1 MKKIYLFNKILFYIF
16 AFIPLV
22 ILLGFLSLLFVY
34 FNERKEVVLY
44 FNLIMLIF
52 QIIAYFWLFFRL
64 RKNRCYIVE
73 KGKIIFN
80 EVIQDE
86 NGLLI
91 FKKQE
96 ILKINIKGIERHSF
110 FNNKITY
117 FQDDIKKELLFVST
131 QKTFNRIKEIL
142 NLL

>member
-1 MKKIYLFNKILFYIF
+1 MKKIYLFNKIFFYIF

-80 EVIQDE
+80 EIIQDE

-91 FKKQE
+91 LKKQE

>member
-64 RKNRCYIVE
+64 RKNRCHIVE

-80 EVIQDE
+80 EIIQDE

-91 FKKQE
+91 LKKQE

-142 NLL
+142 NIL

>member
-1 MKKIYLFNKILFYIF
+1 MKKIYLYNKISFYIF

-44 FNLIMLIF
+44 FSLIMLIL
-52 QIIAYFWLFFRL
+52 QIVVYFWLFFRL
-64 RKNRCYIVE
+64 RKNRCYIVQ

-86 NGLLI
+86 NGLLV

-96 ILKINIKGIERHSF
+96 IFKINNES
-110 FNNKITY
+110 
-117 FQDDIKKELLFVST
+117 
-131 QKTFNRIKEIL
+131 
-142 NLL
+142 

>member
-1 MKKIYLFNKILFYIF
+1 MKKIYLFNKVLFYIF
-16 AFIPLV
+16 VFTPLV

-80 EVIQDE
+80 EIIQDE

-91 FKKQE
+91 LKKQE

>member
-52 QIIAYFWLFFRL
+52 QIIAYFWLFFQL

-91 FKKQE
+91 LKKQE

-117 FQDDIKKELLFVST
+117 FQDDIKKELPFVST

>member
-34 FNERKEVVLY
+34 FNDRKEVVLY

-64 RKNRCYIVE
+64 RKNRCHIVE

-80 EVIQDE
+80 EIIQDE

-91 FKKQE
+91 LKKQE

>member
-80 EVIQDE
+80 EIIQDE

-91 FKKQE
+91 LKKQE

-117 FQDDIKKELLFVST
+117 LQDDIKKELLFVST
-131 QKTFNRIKEIL
+131 QKTIKRIKEIL
-142 NLL
+142 NIL

>member
-16 AFIPLV
+16 AFTPLV

-91 FKKQE
+91 LKKQE

-117 FQDDIKKELLFVST
+117 FQDDIKKELPFVST

>member
-64 RKNRCYIVE
+64 RKNRCHIVE

-80 EVIQDE
+80 EIIQDE

-91 FKKQE
+91 LKKQE

>member
-16 AFIPLV
+16 AFTPLV

-64 RKNRCYIVE
+64 RKNRCHIVE

-80 EVIQDE
+80 EIIQDE

-91 FKKQE
+91 LKKQE

>member
-1 MKKIYLFNKILFYIF
+1 MKT
-16 AFIPLV
+16 
-22 ILLGFLSLLFVY
+22 
-34 FNERKEVVLY
+34 
-44 FNLIMLIF
+44 
-52 QIIAYFWLFFRL
+52 
-64 RKNRCYIVE
+64 
-73 KGKIIFN
+73 
-80 EVIQDE
+80 
-86 NGLLI
+86 
-91 FKKQE
+91 KKQE

>member
-1 MKKIYLFNKILFYIF
+1 MKKIYLFNKVLFYIF
-16 AFIPLV
+16 VFTPLV

-52 QIIAYFWLFFRL
+52 QIITYFWLFFRL

-73 KGKIIFN
+73 KGKIVFN
-80 EVIQDE
+80 KMTQDE

-91 FKKQE
+91 LKKQE

-117 FQDDIKKELLFVST
+117 FQDDIKKELPFVST
-131 QKTFNRIKEIL
+131 QKTFNRIRELL